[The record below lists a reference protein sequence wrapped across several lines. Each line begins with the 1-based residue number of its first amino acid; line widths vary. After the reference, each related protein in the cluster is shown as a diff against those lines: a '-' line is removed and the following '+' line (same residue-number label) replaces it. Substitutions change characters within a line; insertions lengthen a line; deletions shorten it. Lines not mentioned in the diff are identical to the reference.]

1 MSTTANSHD
10 LVDSIAR
17 DADAW
22 SEYMQSIYYPRPGST
37 GYGLTTAEA
46 LARIEQQPSRGGRY
60 SQPAAQ
66 AA

>member
-1 MSTTANSHD
+1 MSTLTD
-10 LVDSIAR
+10 DDYLVYL
-17 DADAW
+17 
-22 SEYMQSIYYPRPGST
+22 ESIYYPRPGST

-46 LARIEQQPSRGGRY
+46 LERIEQQPSRGGRY